1 MPIVYEMVKGQPI
14 IELAINMKRKHL
26 PQREVADA
34 VDVSRQN
41 FYNYIYNRRMPVE
54 IYNKALDF
62 VNNFTV

>member
-1 MPIVYEMVKGQPI
+1 MPIVYEMVTGQQI

-34 VDVSRQN
+34 VNVSRQN

-54 IYNKALDF
+54 IYENASEF
-62 VNNFTV
+62 VNEFTV